1 MRRRAAG
8 VGRTGTYR
16 VIYLARLKKA
26 VYVLHALKKKTRT
39 TSRQDIEI
47 AKSRYTELM
56 RGRT

>member
-1 MRRRAAG
+1 M
-8 VGRTGTYR
+8 GRTGTYR